1 MPVFD
6 PVTVIGHFQPI
17 ILFLSS
23 TQIFNSTGKTV
34 GFWPLQRRANADRI
48 ILVRQTGSSQNVG
61 RNGARGESRTNMRKN
76 PRRILSP
83 QRLPFRHPGAGTTNL
98 TNTPGS
104 CNTLPMVKGAFPL
117 GTTRTTSGSSK
128 NDPPQYSAFPQF
140 AFLPR
145 KPPAAGIA
153 PCSTPAAWRCPFP
166 AQIQIPPASA
176 PVDPTPAPESSHP
189 GSR

>member
-1 MPVFD
+1 MPVFG

-34 GFWPLQRRANADRI
+34 SFWPLQRRGNADRI
-48 ILVRQTGSSQNVG
+48 ILVRQTGNSQNVG
-61 RNGARGESRTNMRKN
+61 RNGARGGSRTHMRKN

-104 CNTLPMVKGAFPL
+104 CNTFPKVKGLSRQVRL
-117 GTTRTTSGSSK
+117 GTTSGLSR

-145 KPPAAGIA
+145 
-153 PCSTPAAWRCPFP
+153 TP
-166 AQIQIPPASA
+166 
-176 PVDPTPAPESSHP
+176 
-189 GSR
+189 